1 MALTQIGRYKIE
13 SMLGRGG
20 MSSVYLAED
29 PAMAR
34 FVAIKVLPPE
44 FLHHPSFRERFDREA
59 KIIAALEHAAIVPIY
74 DYGEE
79 NGIPYFIM
87 RHMSGGALTDRLAK
101 GPLTVKET
109 ATIMERIGAAL
120 DYAHSKGVIHR
131 DLKPGNILFDQW
143 GAAYLGDFGI
153 ARLEE
158 AGATL
163 TGSLA
168 VGTPAYMSPEQ
179 VEGKP
184 NIDGRADI
192 YALGII
198 IFEALTGSRPYNAD
212 TASALAL
219 KHLFEPV
226 PRILETDNT
235 LPPDTDNVIY
245 KAMAKKP
252 DDRYATAAALATDL
266 KHIANRQP
274 VTAPLPPASEVGA
287 AAVTAT
293 MVTSP
298 ASTWAALVP
307 AGSPRRFPL
316 WIFILGA
323 AFTIFCLGI
332 ASVSLI
338 LAGSGSL
345 DGLFGAGTDTATP
358 TVTAEVS
365 RTPMPTNTGTPTAS
379 PTATSTA
386 LGTATRGQI
395 QVAPTLIPTFTPAG
409 DIGGSRP
416 TVRPSAT
423 QRATSAP
430 PTWTPVSNQPPQ
442 ATTPPQPTS
451 PPPTSPPQPTSPPP
465 TMTPPEPTSPPPTTT
480 PPPPTTPPEPTQPA
494 PPTFSAPPIIAAP

>member
-1 MALTQIGRYKIE
+1 
-13 SMLGRGG
+13 

-59 KIIAALEHAAIVPIY
+59 RIIAALEHAAIVPIY

-87 RHMSGGALTDRLAK
+87 RHMSGGSLTDRLAT

-109 ATIMERIGAAL
+109 AVIMERIGAAL

-212 TASALAL
+212 TASSLAL
-219 KHLFEPV
+219 KHLLEPV

-252 DDRYATAAALATDL
+252 DDRYATAAALAADIN
-266 KHIANRQP
+266 HVADRQP
-274 VTAPLPPASEVGA
+274 VTAPQPPTSEVAA

-293 MVTSP
+293 LVVPPKPLADPAASVT
-298 ASTWAALVP
+298 
-307 AGSPRRFPL
+307 AGSQRRFPL
-316 WIFILGA
+316 WLLIAGA
-323 AFTIFCLGI
+323 ALTIFCLGI

-338 LAGSGSL
+338 LAGSGNL
-345 DGLFGAGTDTATP
+345 NGLFGAGTDTATP

-365 RTPMPTNTGTPTAS
+365 RTPIPTNTGTPTAS
-379 PTATSTA
+379 PTAISSP
-386 LGTATRGQI
+386 LGTATRTQI
-395 QVAPTLIPTFTPAG
+395 LVAPTLIPTFTPAG
-409 DIGGSRP
+409 DTNGSRP
-416 TVRPSAT
+416 TLRPSAT
-423 QRATSAP
+423 RRATSVP
-430 PTWTPVSNQPPQ
+430 PTWTPVSNQPPRP
-442 ATTPPQPTS
+442 TTPPQPTS
-451 PPPTSPPQPTSPPP
+451 PPPTDPPQPTNPPATKTPVPP
-465 TMTPPEPTSPPPTTT
+465 TSTPAPTNAPPTTT
-480 PPPPTTPPEPTQPA
+480 PPPPTSPPVPTTPPEPTSPSQP
-494 PPTFSAPPIIAAP
+494 TAAP